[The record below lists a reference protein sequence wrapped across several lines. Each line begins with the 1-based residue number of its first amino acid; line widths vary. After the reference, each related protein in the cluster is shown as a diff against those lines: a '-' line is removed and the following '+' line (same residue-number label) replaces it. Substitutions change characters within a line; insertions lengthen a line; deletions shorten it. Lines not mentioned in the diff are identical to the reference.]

1 MNAAEIQ
8 LWVIASILVILI
20 LGIMFWPL
28 IKRSSGNNAPREAYD
43 INVYKD
49 QLLEI
54 EADLERGS
62 LSPDQGEAARTEI
75 KRRMLAAADNGK
87 QLSTPATS
95 RSSGF
100 IFAIFS
106 ISAPLG
112 AILLYLSLGSPA
124 QHDQPFSGREA
135 RNVASQTQQQKNL
148 VQATTK
154 MVKHLQRNPDDL
166 RGWTLLAR
174 AYLSHGR
181 YADSA
186 SAFAKAYQLS
196 DGDPE
201 LGVGYAEALSLV
213 ENSVVTEE
221 ARALFMKVLEHDSA
235 NAKARYYLGMFEA
248 QQGNVRSAL
257 QEWIDLLAI
266 SQEDA
271 PWRSIVIEQINQAAK
286 ELGIKAATIKPTPE
300 AQAIAIGIQKAYDKA
315 QAEKATAPGPTTAD
329 VKAAMGMSKGDRN
342 KMIRSMV
349 ERLAAKMKENP
360 KDKDGWI
367 RLERAYRVLGET
379 ALANKAAV
387 HAATLP

>member
-112 AILLYLSLGSPA
+112 AILLYLGLGSPA

-174 AYLSHGR
+174 TYLSQER

-286 ELGIKAATIKPTPE
+286 KLGIKAATIKPTPE

-315 QAEKATAPGPTTAD
+315 QAEKATAPGPTNAD